1 MYFELFSCNINNTV
15 HLFNGKQSD
24 QKYHILKMHENVPSI
39 NCFLRRG
46 NKTTKELFTKQ
57 NIVSN
62 VLMLLWCFI
71 NH

>member
-39 NCFLRRG
+39 NIVF
-46 NKTTKELFTKQ
+46 KT
-57 NIVSN
+57 
-62 VLMLLWCFI
+62 W
-71 NH
+71 